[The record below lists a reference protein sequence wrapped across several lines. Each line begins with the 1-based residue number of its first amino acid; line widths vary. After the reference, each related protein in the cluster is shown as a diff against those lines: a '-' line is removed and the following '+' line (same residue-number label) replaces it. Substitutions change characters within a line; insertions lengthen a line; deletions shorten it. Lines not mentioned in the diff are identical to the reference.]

1 MELGIKIAK
10 HTSMKL
16 KKRNLIV
23 HNKVSTKSECNTE
36 SISLADLD
44 TIFNEE
50 AYKICRNRQMTKLIA
65 LKTLQEYV
73 KKNTNDLKI
82 IFKK

>member
-1 MELGIKIAK
+1 MK
-10 HTSMKL
+10 KL
-16 KKRNLIV
+16 KRRNLVV
-23 HNKVSTKSECNTE
+23 HNKISTELECGKEN
-36 SISLADLD
+36 IALADLV

-50 AYKICRNRQMTKLIA
+50 AYKICRNRQMAKLIA

-82 IFKK
+82 IL